1 MKNMTTKTKRINV
14 SIDPKIYQRLK
25 AKCFIENK
33 SVSGFITES
42 VLLNLSKDT
51 SNLVEEILSATEE
64 DEILALLSDP
74 ENQEHISRDE
84 FKKRFKL

>member
-1 MKNMTTKTKRINV
+1 MATKVKRINV
-14 SIDPKIYQRLK
+14 TIDPNVYQKLK

-33 SVSGFITES
+33 SISGFITES

-51 SNLVEEILSATEE
+51 SNLVEQVLSATEE
-64 DEILALLSDP
+64 EEILALLSDP
-74 ENQEHISRDE
+74 ENKESISSHE